1 MSVFQLLYSDV
12 DLLLSY
18 PNVSEFF
25 NTTAKGK
32 SDAILTAFELI
43 LASYKKA
50 GFGIPSSKAEMK
62 VFESFV
68 KNSTLILNSHFDI
81 LCGTTPHPIISNNA
95 VELKSVKSKKF
106 HNQLKSEASTLP
118 VKKEVKK
125 EAKAAKPK
133 SNSDFEMFNYSKDEK
148 LKTPSSVPAS
158 TLPLKKEAKEKPMT
172 TQQPKAEAKNGKD
185 DYMTFEPDMAYF
197 TPPEDK
203 EADDV
208 PRKPILGKR
217 SPII

>member
-95 VELKSVKSKKF
+95 VELKPKTKKI

-125 EAKAAKPK
+125 EAEKEVKAAKPK
-133 SNSDFEMFNYSKDEK
+133 SNSDFDAFSEISMKDKE
-148 LKTPSSVPAS
+148 LKTPSSAPAF
-158 TLPLKKEAKEKPMT
+158 KKEAKEEEK
-172 TQQPKAEAKNGKD
+172 
-185 DYMTFEPDMAYF
+185 
-197 TPPEDK
+197 ED
-203 EADDV
+203 EDV
-208 PRKPILGKR
+208 PRRPIIGKR

>member
-125 EAKAAKPK
+125 EAEKEPKAAKPK
-133 SNSDFEMFNYSKDEK
+133 SNDFEMFNMPMNEEV
-148 LKTPSSVPAS
+148 KTPSSAPAPV
-158 TLPLKKEAKEKPMT
+158 LPT
-172 TQQPKAEAKNGKD
+172 
-185 DYMTFEPDMAYF
+185 
-197 TPPEDK
+197 EDK

-208 PRKPILGKR
+208 PRRPIIGKR
-217 SPII
+217 SPI